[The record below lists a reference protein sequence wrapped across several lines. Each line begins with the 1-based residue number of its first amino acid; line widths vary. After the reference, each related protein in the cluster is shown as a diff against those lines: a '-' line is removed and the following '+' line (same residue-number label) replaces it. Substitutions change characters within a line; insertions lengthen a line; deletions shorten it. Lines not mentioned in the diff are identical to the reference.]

1 MTWTNRFYDAAQ
13 YMLQD
18 TTIKESE
25 EQQLN
30 KWCEAN
36 HFELQNGKW
45 SLRYGD
51 ELNGV
56 TIEVDMQEDRV
67 LVRILIHIGLGYINC
82 IDRSFGADEYYVDR
96 RPIAK
101 EIISYLDSIPEYL
114 LTKPGQKPCTC

>member
-36 HFELQNGKW
+36 NFELQNGKW

-51 ELNGV
+51 ELNGI

-67 LVRILIHIGLGYINC
+67 LVRILIHIGFGYINC
-82 IDRSFGADEYYVDR
+82 IDRSFGADEYYVDQM
-96 RPIAK
+96 PITK
-101 EIISYLDSIPEYL
+101 EIISYLESIPEYL
-114 LTKPGQKPCTC
+114 LTKPGLKR